1 LDVEPEQ
8 SLIPLGEGGTDREV
22 VGGKAAVLGL
32 LAGVGYA
39 VPPGFVVTAGAFDRL
54 GDGLDEG
61 LAAAADRLGPGP
73 FAVRS
78 SAAAEDLPDASYAGM
93 YETYLEVDRD
103 GIGEAVRRCF
113 ASAGQHRVRAYQ
125 AVRMPD
131 SGELA
136 QGGGLD
142 SSGMAVLVQQMV
154 VAEFAGVGFT
164 ANPVTGD
171 RDDIVVTAVRG
182 LGERLVSGEATG
194 QEWVIRERQATCTRQ
209 GGEDVLSVG
218 QALEVAE
225 LARSIA
231 TRFGVPQDI
240 EWAIDHQQQLFLLQ
254 ARAMTA
260 LPDPVEWTPPGPGL
274 WTRNFRLGEW
284 LPEAMTPLFAD
295 WPLHRIEAGYLDG
308 MRATARVSVPFR
320 YASVNGW
327 YYNATPIPSPRLLL
341 QVLLDS
347 RGTAPWFLYNALVRV
362 SRNPAAADRAVLSDL
377 DRAWRG
383 HLLPAYG
390 QLVEAADGEVE
401 QATTQRLVQ
410 IVDEVCGSAGQY
422 LWSLAIVGG
431 SAWKMEQAL
440 GRFWR
445 QHLAGPLAGT
455 AAGQGGPQLLLRGL
469 PGAEP
474 AFAPHAVLSLDWYH
488 PTAGE
493 LPTDPPTILPRP
505 TRPTA
510 DLAAIRAATEATCRS
525 VLDGRPRLLARFDEL
540 LAVAQR
546 YAVIR
551 EEQARDLTLGWP
563 LLRRC
568 AQRLG
573 EHLMAAGAIAAADD
587 VFFLTE
593 AELSGALTTGTPAD
607 LTSMA
612 KDRRALWQRQRRLA
626 APLSLG

>member
-260 LPDPVEWTPPGPGL
+260 LPDPVEWTPPGPRPVD
-274 WTRNFRLGEW
+274 TQ
-284 LPEAMTPLFAD
+284 LP
-295 WPLHRIEAGYLDG
+295 
-308 MRATARVSVPFR
+308 
-320 YASVNGW
+320 
-327 YYNATPIPSPRLLL
+327 PR
-341 QVLLDS
+341 
-347 RGTAPWFLYNALVRV
+347 
-362 SRNPAAADRAVLSDL
+362 
-377 DRAWRG
+377 
-383 HLLPAYG
+383 
-390 QLVEAADGEVE
+390 
-401 QATTQRLVQ
+401 
-410 IVDEVCGSAGQY
+410 
-422 LWSLAIVGG
+422 
-431 SAWKMEQAL
+431 
-440 GRFWR
+440 
-445 QHLAGPLAGT
+445 
-455 AAGQGGPQLLLRGL
+455 
-469 PGAEP
+469 
-474 AFAPHAVLSLDWYH
+474 
-488 PTAGE
+488 
-493 LPTDPPTILPRP
+493 
-505 TRPTA
+505 
-510 DLAAIRAATEATCRS
+510 
-525 VLDGRPRLLARFDEL
+525 
-540 LAVAQR
+540 
-546 YAVIR
+546 
-551 EEQARDLTLGWP
+551 
-563 LLRRC
+563 
-568 AQRLG
+568 
-573 EHLMAAGAIAAADD
+573 
-587 VFFLTE
+587 
-593 AELSGALTTGTPAD
+593 
-607 LTSMA
+607 
-612 KDRRALWQRQRRLA
+612 
-626 APLSLG
+626 